1 MNRSTIYHN
10 ILDAFEHDFSWLG
23 KQFAEEFL
31 LSAASW
37 NIQQYSKPPFRVRR
51 HLLLYWAPGW
61 LKSSLLVRA
70 YDLLSEELC
79 TMMTDI
85 TNAAL
90 RGTVDYGKFV
100 SPFTL
105 KRPFSVCTEFGQ
117 IVSGSDSSEL
127 IQKLLNVLEEGVVTV
142 SLGKISQLSRVAK
155 DEAERDYGITFIDDN
170 TFTYRTN
177 WVLLAG
183 TYNRKFLVDNAL
195 ESRFT
200 LMIPENPLNSGLTK
214 HLISTR
220 QEGIDE
226 ETVHNFRRAIC
237 EKNEVKSDSRL
248 PEEIFDNDEN
258 FNPRQ
263 CSAVLSYKMCRAWWG
278 VKTSPEQLI
287 RLSKAIKSRTSSVWK
302 SADDKVFEAIEGEA
316 KSADEIARE
325 TGLSR
330 RQVYYSL
337 KNIRASR
344 IIDGEKAKWK
354 II

>member
-1 MNRSTIYHN
+1 MSV
-10 ILDAFEHDFSWLG
+10 
-23 KQFAEEFL
+23 
-31 LSAASW
+31 ASW

-51 HLLLYWAPGW
+51 HLLLYWQPGW
-61 LKSSLLVRA
+61 LKSSLLARA
-70 YDLLSEELC
+70 YDLLGEELC
-79 TMMTDI
+79 TMMTDV

-90 RGTVDYGKFV
+90 RGTVDYGKFI

-117 IVSGSDSSEL
+117 VISGSDSGEL
-127 IQKLLNVLEEGVVTV
+127 VQKLLNVLEEGIVTV
-142 SLGKISQLSRVAK
+142 SLGKISQLSKVAR
-155 DEAERDYGITFIDDN
+155 DRAEADYGVTFIDDN

-200 LMIPENPLNSGLTK
+200 LLLPEKALNSELTK
-214 HLISTR
+214 YITTVKQR
-220 QEGIDE
+220 GIDE
-226 ETVHNFRRAIC
+226 DTVYNFRRAIM
-237 EKNEVKSDSRL
+237 EKNEVRSDVRL
-248 PEEIFDNDEN
+248 PDEVFENDDS

-278 VKTSPEQLI
+278 LKTAPETLI
-287 RLSKAIKSRTSSVWK
+287 NLAKAIKSRTSSVWK
-302 SADDKVFEAIEGEA
+302 SADDKVFEAIENEA
-316 KSADEIARE
+316 KPAEQIAKE
-325 TGLSR
+325 TGLSK

-337 KNIRASR
+337 KSIRASR
-344 IIDGEKAKWK
+344 IIEGDRAKWK